1 MQDVS
6 VPLQLFV
13 AQDKN
18 KIRESPDNFLLS
30 KEKQNDK
37 LDPFIKRR
45 VQIRSNEL
53 CETVIKSRIVQNN
66 LFLG

>member
-1 MQDVS
+1 MS
-6 VPLQLFV
+6 VPLQLV
-13 AQDKN
+13 AQHKN
-18 KIRESPDNFLLS
+18 KIRESPDNFLS
-30 KEKQNDK
+30 WKEKQNDK
-37 LDPFIKRR
+37 LNPFIKRR